1 MEWIINGVQDFS
13 FVPYFQDACAWKKQV
28 CAADRAD
35 VQNGI
40 GIPMIDRA
48 LFVPPSKRS
57 LRDI

>member
-1 MEWIINGVQDFS
+1 VDHQWFSRFFINAGFS
-13 FVPYFQDACAWKKQV
+13 GCLRLEKQV

-40 GIPMIDRA
+40 GIPMINRA

>member
-1 MEWIINGVQDFS
+1 MGWIIDGVQDFS
-13 FVPYFQDACAWKKQV
+13 FMPYFQDACVWKKQV

-35 VQNGI
+35 VQEGI
-40 GIPMIDRA
+40 GTVMIDRA